1 MTMSESQSRGS
12 REMTAVIA
20 AHRFGLGEADFRA
33 AGADPVAWLAAQIG
47 PADPARGQGLA
58 RLSDGIRAHA
68 TFIQTQRRPVQTA
81 AATSVNMASMAADTR
96 SGEQQFGDHF
106 RPIVQADVR
115 SHLAT
120 AVVSARP
127 FMERLAWFWA
137 NHFTVSVAKA
147 SARALVGA
155 FEREAIRPH
164 ISGSFSQMLQAA
176 VTHGAMVRYLDNDQ
190 SAGPRSR
197 VVAVLARR
205 AAGSDRP
212 AARIT
217 GLNENLGREVLE
229 LHTLGAASRAYT
241 QSDVT
246 SLAAVLTG
254 WRIPARLAQQE
265 QIPDEDAATRFDAGW
280 HEPGPK
286 VVLGK
291 TYREGPQALGEVLQD
306 LALHPATARH
316 IALKLA
322 RHFVTDAPPPTLVSR
337 LEDAYLRSG
346 GDLPTV
352 YRALLAAPEAWAS
365 SAGKLKTPAEFI
377 VSTWRL
383 LGTGDAPLERNV
395 DGGAGLMG
403 QRLQAAPSPAGWP
416 DRAEDWLGP
425 DAMWKR
431 VEWATRVGERFGRQK
446 DARAL
451 ARSAFGPLLSEATA
465 AQIDRAADGPQALAL
480 LLLSPEFQRR

>member
-1 MTMSESQSRGS
+1 MTMSETPSRGS
-12 REMTAVIA
+12 REMAAVIA
-20 AHRFGLGEADFRA
+20 AHRFGLGEADLRS

-68 TFIQTQRRPVQTA
+68 AFIQTQRRPVQTA
-81 AATSVNMASMAADTR
+81 ATNMAAMAADTR

-120 AVVSARP
+120 AIVSTRP
-127 FMERLAWFWA
+127 FAERLSWFWS
-137 NHFTVSVAKA
+137 NHFTVSMAKA

-164 ISGSFSQMLQAA
+164 IASTFGEMLRAA
-176 VTHGAMVRYLDNDQ
+176 VTHGAMIRYLDNEQ
-190 SAGPRSR
+190 SAGPSSR

-205 AAGSDRP
+205 AAGADRP

-229 LHTLGAASRAYT
+229 LHTLGATSKAYT
-241 QSDVT
+241 QADVT
-246 SLAAVLTG
+246 ALAAVLTG
-254 WRIPARLAQQE
+254 WRIPARLAQQAD
-265 QIPDEDAATRFDAGW
+265 IPDSDTSTRFDPAW

-286 VVLGK
+286 TVLGK
-291 TYREGPQALGEVLQD
+291 RYAEGPQALDEVLQD

-316 IALKLA
+316 IAVKLA
-322 RHFVTDAPPPTLVSR
+322 RHFVADTPAPALVAR
-337 LEDAYLRSG
+337 LEEAYLRSS

-352 YRALLAAPEAWAS
+352 YRALLEAPQAWDPTPT
-365 SAGKLKTPAEFI
+365 KLKTPAEFI

-395 DGGAGLMG
+395 DGGAALMG

-431 VEWATRVGERFGRQK
+431 VEWATRVAERFGRQR

-451 ARSAFGPLLSEATA
+451 ARHAFGPGLSAGTA
-465 AQIDRAADGPQALAL
+465 QQLERAADGPQALAL
-480 LLLSPEFQRR
+480 LLMSPEFQRR

>member
-1 MTMSESQSRGS
+1 MTLSEPSSRVSG
-12 REMTAVIA
+12 EMAAVLA

-33 AGADPVAWLAAQIG
+33 AGTDPAAWLEGQIG
-47 PADPARGQGLA
+47 PADPARGKGLA

-68 TFIQTQRRPVQTA
+68 AFIQTQRRPAQAA
-81 AATSVNMASMAADTR
+81 AATANMAAMAMDTR

-120 AVVSARP
+120 AIVSTRP
-127 FMERLAWFWA
+127 FAERLSWFWA
-137 NHFTVSVAKA
+137 NHFTVSMAKA

-164 ISGSFSQMLQAA
+164 IAGTFGQMLQAA
-176 VTHGAMVRYLDNDQ
+176 VTHGAMIRYLDNEQ
-190 SAGPRSR
+190 SAGPGSR
-197 VVAVLARR
+197 VVATLARR
-205 AAGSDRP
+205 AAGAGRP

-229 LHTLGAASRAYT
+229 LHTLGAASKAYS
-241 QSDVT
+241 QADVT
-246 SLAAVLTG
+246 ALAAVLTG
-254 WRIPARLAQQE
+254 WRIPARLAQQAD
-265 QIPDEDAATRFDAGW
+265 IPEADTATRFDAAW
-280 HEPGPK
+280 HEPGAK
-286 VVLGK
+286 TALGK
-291 TYREGPQALGEVLQD
+291 TYQEGPQSLGEVLQD

-316 IALKLA
+316 IALKLS
-322 RHFVTDAPPPTLVSR
+322 RHFVADTPAPALVAR
-337 LEDAYLRSG
+337 LEEAYLRSS

-352 YRALLAAPEAWAS
+352 YRALLAAPEAWAP

-431 VEWATRVGERFGRQK
+431 VEWATRVSERFGRQK
-446 DARAL
+446 DARVL

-465 AQIDRAADGPQALAL
+465 TQIDRAADGPQALAL